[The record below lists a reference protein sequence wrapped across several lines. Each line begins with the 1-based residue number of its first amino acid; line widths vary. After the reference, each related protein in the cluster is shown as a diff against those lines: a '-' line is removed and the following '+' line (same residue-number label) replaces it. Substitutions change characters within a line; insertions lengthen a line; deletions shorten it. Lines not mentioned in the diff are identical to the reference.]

1 MLYFK
6 ETSRWLRSLSGLSL
20 RSLVFPLALIGLVS
34 LAGCSNL
41 PVSLASGLLG
51 KGPNVA
57 ANVQAGKTN
66 TQTVGETKNQEVK
79 VTDNVGTVN
88 LDEGTTVKAEEV
100 ASITIN
106 ETPVW
111 LIVAL
116 VLGWLLP
123 SPNEIGRSI
132 LRLFTRRR

>member
-1 MLYFK
+1 MSSIK
-6 ETSRWLRSLSGLSL
+6 ETLAWLKSWFGLSSRSLLL
-20 RSLVFPLALIGLVS
+20 PLVLIGSVS

-41 PVSLASGLLG
+41 PASLVSGVLG

-66 TQTVGETKNQEVK
+66 TQTVGTTTNQEVK
-79 VTDNVGTVN
+79 VSDNMGTVS

-116 VLGWLLP
+116 ILGWILP
-123 SPNEIGRSI
+123 SPSEIGRWI
-132 LRLFTRRR
+132 VGLFRRKR